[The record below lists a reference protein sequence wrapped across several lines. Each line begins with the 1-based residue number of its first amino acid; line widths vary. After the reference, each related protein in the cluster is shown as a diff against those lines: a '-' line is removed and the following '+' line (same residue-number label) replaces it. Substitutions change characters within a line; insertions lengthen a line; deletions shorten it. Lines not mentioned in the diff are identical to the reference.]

1 MQNINNSKSTR
12 VFSGWQEVKTYMHK
26 MSLLWCPRIV
36 FSFMNL
42 QEFLDLGGKE
52 ENVSVLYKIGVSLVL
67 AEFQLIVLRRHA
79 K

>member
-1 MQNINNSKSTR
+1 
-12 VFSGWQEVKTYMHK
+12 
-26 MSLLWCPRIV
+26 
-36 FSFMNL
+36 MNL